1 MKYLLDCNKAETSII
16 IMISYA
22 QCQILLLFDYLLI
35 QIQTGNDFSSVHFV
49 LTQNLPLPNRLRAG
63 RRTNLEGPKVL
74 RTPSETPMEDPYGK
88 SQERPKVIRKSFVV
102 FPNFCCTK
110 NLREG
115 STFELLL
122 WHTTGRSTAACGS
135 IGVFS

>member
-1 MKYLLDCNKAETSII
+1 
-16 IMISYA
+16 MISYA

-88 SQERPKVIRKSFVV
+88 SQERPKVIPAFAGRAKASAGRRKFFVV